1 MADIKF
7 LDVVKW
13 INPMSNPE
21 KEDVMVVEDI
31 DGDSLTVRHINTE
44 EKQLS
49 TIFSRDIRV
58 VGRCTPY
65 EPIKDI
71 VSRYVT
77 K

>member
-44 EKQLS
+44 EKPLS

-65 EPIKDI
+65 EPITDI
-71 VSRYVT
+71 VSRYLT

>member
-1 MADIKF
+1 MEDIKF

-13 INPMSNPE
+13 NHPMSKPE
-21 KEDVMVVEDI
+21 KDDVMVVEDTDKDAI
-31 DGDSLTVRHINTE
+31 TVRHLQDNNVT
-44 EKQLS
+44 
-49 TIFSRDIRV
+49 TVFARDLRV